1 MQLNMKPTTWIFG
14 AAIVCLA
21 GFMVYHRKAEPY
33 HVLIKASYGNKLT
46 VAIDHQIV
54 GATPHL
60 ITLMELARLAEVN
73 DPAPLADGRVQ
84 VLPIAMQHRESD
96 ELWILSPERKQV
108 TFFRSGKEVKVKL
121 RNEIYED
128 RYEYTATPME

>member
-1 MQLNMKPTTWIFG
+1 MQFNMKTTIWIFG
-14 AAIVCLA
+14 AALA
-21 GFMVYHRKAEPY
+21 CFAAIMVYRRSAEPY
-33 HVLIKASYGNKLT
+33 HVMIKASKGDQLT

-54 GATPHL
+54 GTTPHR
-60 ITLMELARLAEVN
+60 ITLMEFARLAEVK
-73 DPAPLADGRVQ
+73 DPATLADGRVQ

-108 TFFRSGKEVKVKL
+108 TFLRSGKEVKVKL
-121 RNEIYED
+121 RSEIYAD